1 MIPIKSS
8 SAANKSL
15 RATIGLRSIGILSK
29 LKRNSSQ
36 DISKEIS
43 NDNLPKVTGN
53 GPFIELPSFKPLG
66 NPSDLLNITL
76 PQSSKLSIRNGTII
90 GINGDLKNLSSVP
103 QILHKTEYQ
112 ELMSNSSVSL
122 LINGGMN
129 NYSIIEINGI
139 EDKWTILND
148 KNIIAW
154 TGFNLQLKPIELL
167 EKCNSFQTNGKGIII
182 VNGEEQL
189 FDITLSPNEQILINP
204 NSLIASNSS
213 ISYSTL
219 NRPWTEPLKL
229 SRNFQLPTVF
239 RSYINSFKSSISS
252 QYSKIII
259 SLGIINQ
266 MKVLKSYYNSFKQFI
281 TYNLINKFYNKPIYF
296 KITGPGRLLL
306 DNNVHLTNRKNFT
319 KKEINDILRN

>member
-8 SAANKSL
+8 RAANRSL
-15 RATIGLRSIGILSK
+15 RTTVGLRSIGILSK
-29 LKRNSSQ
+29 LKLSSSQ

-112 ELMSNSSVSL
+112 ELKSNSSVSL

-129 NYSIIEINGI
+129 NYSIIEVNSI

-154 TGFNLQLKPIELL
+154 TGFNCRLKPIELL
-167 EKCNSFQTNGKGIII
+167 ERCNSFQTDGKGIII

-189 FDITLSPNEQILINP
+189 FDVTLSHNEQILINP

-219 NRPWTEPLKL
+219 NRPWTEPLKFT
-229 SRNFQLPTVF
+229 RNFQLPTIF
-239 RSYINSFKSSISS
+239 HSYINSFRSFISS
-252 QYSKIII
+252 QYSRIIT

-266 MKVLKSYYNSFKQFI
+266 MEILKRYYNSFKQFI
-281 TYNLINKFYNKPIYF
+281 TYNVINKFYNKPIYF

-319 KKEINDILRN
+319 KKEINDILRS

>member
-8 SAANKSL
+8 RAANRSL
-15 RATIGLRSIGILSK
+15 RTTVGLRSIGILSK
-29 LKRNSSQ
+29 LKLSSSQ
-36 DISKEIS
+36 DISEEIS

-112 ELMSNSSVSL
+112 ELKSNSSVSL

-129 NYSIIEINGI
+129 NYSIIEVNSI

-167 EKCNSFQTNGKGIII
+167 ERCNSFQTDGKGIII

-189 FDITLSPNEQILINP
+189 FDVTLSHNEQILINP

-219 NRPWTEPLKL
+219 NRPWTEPLKFT
-229 SRNFQLPTVF
+229 RNFQLPTIF
-239 RSYINSFKSSISS
+239 HSYINSFRSFISS
-252 QYSKIII
+252 QYSRIIT

-266 MKVLKSYYNSFKQFI
+266 MEILKRYYNSFKQFI
-281 TYNLINKFYNKPIYF
+281 TYNVINKFYNKPIYF

-319 KKEINDILRN
+319 KKEINDILRS

>member
-1 MIPIKSS
+1 MIPVKSS
-8 SAANKSL
+8 RATNRSL
-15 RATIGLRSIGILSK
+15 RRAIGLRSISILSK
-29 LKRNSSQ
+29 FKLNSSQ
-36 DISKEIS
+36 DISKELS

-90 GINGDLKNLSSVP
+90 GINGDLKKLSSVP

-112 ELMSNSSVSL
+112 ELTSNSSVSL

-129 NYSIIEINGI
+129 NYSIIEVNSI

-148 KNIIAW
+148 KSIIAW

-167 EKCNSFQTNGKGIII
+167 ERCNSFQTDGKGIII

-204 NSLIASNSS
+204 NSLVASNSS

-219 NRPWTEPLKL
+219 NRPWTEPLKF
-229 SRNFQLPTVF
+229 SRNFQLPTIF
-239 RSYINSFKSSISS
+239 NSYINSFKSFISS
-252 QYSKIII
+252 RYSRIII

-266 MKVLKSYYNSFKQFI
+266 MKILRSYYHSFKKLI
-281 TYNLINKFYNKPIYF
+281 IYNVINKFYNKPIYF

>member
-8 SAANKSL
+8 RAANRSF
-15 RATIGLRSIGILSK
+15 RTTVGLRSISILSK
-29 LKRNSSQ
+29 LKLNSSQ

-43 NDNLPKVTGN
+43 NDNLPKGTGN

-129 NYSIIEINGI
+129 NYSIIEVNSID
-139 EDKWTILND
+139 DKWTILND

-167 EKCNSFQTNGKGIII
+167 ERCNSFQTDGKGIII

-219 NRPWTEPLKL
+219 NSPWTEPFKF
-229 SRNFQLPTVF
+229 SWKIQLPTIF
-239 RSYINSFKSSISS
+239 HSYINSFKSFISS
-252 QYSKIII
+252 QYSRIIT

-266 MKVLKSYYNSFKQFI
+266 TKILKSYYNSLKQFI
-281 TYNLINKFYNKPIYF
+281 TFNVINMFYNKPIYF

-306 DNNVHLTNRKNFT
+306 DNNVHLKNRKNFT